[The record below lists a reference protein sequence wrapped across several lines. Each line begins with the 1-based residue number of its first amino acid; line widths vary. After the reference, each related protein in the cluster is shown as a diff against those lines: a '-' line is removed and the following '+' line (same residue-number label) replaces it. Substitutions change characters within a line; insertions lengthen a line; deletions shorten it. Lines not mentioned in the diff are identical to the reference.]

1 MTALIITALSII
13 VAALAYRLL
22 RVLGRWFDEIVLA
35 ANDVP
40 DRRDD
45 ALGEVGE
52 GDRAAGHLV
61 QRNKSKMGAE

>member
-1 MTALIITALSII
+1 MTALIITALGVII
-13 VAALAYRLL
+13 AALTYRLL
-22 RVLGRWFDEIVLA
+22 RVLAGWFDEIVLA

-52 GDRAAGHLV
+52 VDRAAGHLV
-61 QRNKSKMGAE
+61 QCNKSKTGL

>member
-52 GDRAAGHLV
+52 GLGEAFDFHNRSG
-61 QRNKSKMGAE
+61 S

>member
-13 VAALAYRLL
+13 IAAAAYRLL
-22 RVLGRWFDEIVLA
+22 RVLGGWFDEIVLA

-40 DRRDD
+40 ERRDD

-52 GDRAAGHLV
+52 GLGVKAF
-61 QRNKSKMGAE
+61 GAHYGEDK